1 MYVNEEEVNG
11 KTWWIHVNCT
21 FVSHTTRGGPGTMA
35 GEEEGKGVGK
45 RGGKEMDGKGKGM

>member
-1 MYVNEEEVNG
+1 MDTCQLYICEPHNE
-11 KTWWIHVNCT
+11 
-21 FVSHTTRGGPGTMA
+21 RGPGTMA